1 MSMDLFSYDHEE
13 LAQRIQ
19 TGLDRMTVNYLRAHG
34 ARVHRDDLDFHGFEH
49 IDLEVEYDN
58 HHLAVR
64 QTSRL
69 KELAAD
75 SAAPTAEAD
84 LSAFESTFDD
94 QPASA
99 APTGLI
105 AQWLALLPP
114 GEHKEERAK
123 PQVDASNPFLADVQE
138 RQKEEPAVNPF
149 LSGAKNSSTE
159 RNPFAPDDSDRKR
172 RAAFDWLAGEDEK

>member
-1 MSMDLFSYDHEE
+1 MSMDLFKYDHEE
-13 LAQRIQ
+13 LARRIQ

-49 IDLEVEYDN
+49 IDLEVDHDN
-58 HHLAVR
+58 HHLVVR

-75 SAAPTAEAD
+75 SQAPQALAD

-99 APTGLI
+99 ASAGLL
-105 AQWLALLPP
+105 AQWLALLPT
-114 GEHKEERAK
+114 GERKEERAK
-123 PQVDASNPFLADVQE
+123 PQIDASNPFLADVQE

-149 LSGAKNSSTE
+149 LSGAKKSSSE
-159 RNPFAPDDSDRKR
+159 GNPFAADDSDRKR
-172 RAAFDWLAGEDEK
+172 RAAFDWLAGDEEK